1 MTAPDDL
8 TLDLRALQ
16 AEADEE
22 LNRYGPEAPGAQQRL
37 QALTRLAPP
46 RPLDM
51 DTVLRAFGAD
61 L

>member
-8 TLDLRALQ
+8 ALDLRSLQ

-22 LNRYGPEAPGAQQRL
+22 LNCHGPEAPGAQQRL
-37 QALTRLAPP
+37 QALTRPALP

-51 DTVLRAFGAD
+51 ETVLRIFGAD